1 VLPDLLLDGRYRLEE
16 ELARGGT
23 ATVWRARDLR
33 LDRPVAV
40 KVLRTTGPDAPTM
53 LERLRREARAVA
65 RLTHPNIVGVHDV
78 AVDGAC
84 AYLVMELVE
93 GRSLAAELTNGPL
106 PVGRAVAIAAQISD
120 VLAAAH
126 AVGVIHRDVKPANI
140 MLTPA
145 GTVKVVDFGIARL
158 PAAGQSNLT
167 GTFQVVGTS
176 LYMAP
181 ELARGAPADARS
193 DLYALGCLLYAMLT
207 GAPPFTGDD
216 PLAVLHRHL
225 HQPPVPVRAHRVDV
239 PAELERL
246 VGELLDKDPAHRPAD
261 AGLVR
266 ARLAKQTEQRYPAAA
281 AGPLPR
287 TRAPALDRPT
297 LVMPGI
303 AEPADAEHS
312 SAPRTLLDRFGP
324 RRIAALVLVT
334 TLLALAPPALLA
346 YTGRSH
352 ATAASQS
359 PTATPPPHAA
369 QSVAPP
375 ADEVAAVRALAEQQ
389 VRTGQLDPKAANDLR
404 KRLDDITRR
413 LDRNDPDRAA
423 GTVTELSEKLTDLR
437 DDGQL
442 TTAGYDTLV
451 PGLDRLAA
459 ALPHDEPS
467 PN

>member
-1 VLPDLLLDGRYRLEE
+1 
-16 ELARGGT
+16 
-23 ATVWRARDLR
+23 
-33 LDRPVAV
+33 
-40 KVLRTTGPDAPTM
+40 
-53 LERLRREARAVA
+53 
-65 RLTHPNIVGVHDV
+65 V